1 MASLS
6 ALSQRGRARSGRA
19 AERPKAEP
27 VRRVEES
34 VRPTERRVDGSLQA
48 TGDRHPELPLELFDP
63 GRQLGRAARSRNIG
77 VRPAAPRKAN
87 RVLRQSRDER
97 EHDPG
102 VTDRRQL
109 PRLAPRDP
117 DLRDGVGV
125 WAECHL
131 PERLGGGR
139 APVRVGL
146 WRRDAELGNLQEQV
160 AQLGGV
166 GCLRAERALE
176 AGLDVLEVR
185 QGHPFEVGRP
195 ACRQLALAGD
205 RIEKLARAPH
215 ELEKPVELR
224 EPAAVE
230 VGHARL
236 TVAHRFGG
244 VACPMV
250 PAPVRLGWPPE
261 QGAGVEY
268 AQRMVDQPSSGR
280 RLTRAEI
287 LSVGSEILAGETRD
301 TNAAELARSLTARG
315 VRVQRIH
322 AVPDH
327 LPAVAATFRAAL
339 ADADLVIST
348 GGLGP
353 TPDDLT
359 REAIAE
365 VCGERPAV
373 DPAIERWLR
382 GLWARREMP
391 FPELNLKQAWLI
403 PSATPIPNA
412 NGTAPGWWVDRPHG
426 RIIVALPGP
435 PREMRPM
442 WTDWVLPRLEARGL
456 GTETEIRTLRLT
468 GVGESQVA
476 DVLGEALLRAPNPVV
491 ATYARSD
498 AVDVRIAAVSETSAD
513 GRPSRTAAEMADA
526 AEAEVLGRLGDHV
539 WARGET
545 TWSDAIGERLAD
557 LGWGLAIVEV
567 GTGGS
572 LARLLGDVEWLRR
585 TESLAA
591 DPTDGAAGLERL
603 AEEARD
609 AGSCEVGV
617 AVRAGPRGDDTAVSV
632 VVASPHGLHRERRL
646 AFLGG
651 AQGRSRAA
659 LTAAAVLLA
668 ELGRAVAA
676 RHLEASWDQLL
687 QAGGSEG
694 VISGG

>member
-1 MASLS
+1 
-6 ALSQRGRARSGRA
+6 
-19 AERPKAEP
+19 
-27 VRRVEES
+27 
-34 VRPTERRVDGSLQA
+34 
-48 TGDRHPELPLELFDP
+48 
-63 GRQLGRAARSRNIG
+63 
-77 VRPAAPRKAN
+77 
-87 RVLRQSRDER
+87 
-97 EHDPG
+97 
-102 VTDRRQL
+102 
-109 PRLAPRDP
+109 
-117 DLRDGVGV
+117 
-125 WAECHL
+125 
-131 PERLGGGR
+131 
-139 APVRVGL
+139 
-146 WRRDAELGNLQEQV
+146 
-160 AQLGGV
+160 
-166 GCLRAERALE
+166 
-176 AGLDVLEVR
+176 
-185 QGHPFEVGRP
+185 
-195 ACRQLALAGD
+195 
-205 RIEKLARAPH
+205 
-215 ELEKPVELR
+215 
-224 EPAAVE
+224 
-230 VGHARL
+230 
-236 TVAHRFGG
+236 
-244 VACPMV
+244 MV
-250 PAPVRLGWPPE
+250 PAPVRHGWPPE
-261 QGAGVEY
+261 QRAGVEY
-268 AQRMVDQPSSGR
+268 AQRMVDQPSSER

-287 LSVGSEILAGETRD
+287 LSVGSELLAGETRD
-301 TNAAELARSLTARG
+301 TNGGELARALTGRG
-315 VRVQRIH
+315 VRVQRIQ
-322 AVPDH
+322 AVPDD

-365 VCGERPAV
+365 VCGELPTV

-412 NGTAPGWWVDRPHG
+412 NGTAPGWWVERADG
-426 RIIVALPGP
+426 RIVVALPGP

-442 WTDWVLPRLEARGL
+442 WSEWVLPRLEARGL
-456 GTETEIRTLRLT
+456 GTEAEIRTLRLT

-476 DVLGEALLRAPNPVV
+476 DVLGDALLRAPNPVV

-498 AVDVRIAAVSETSAD
+498 AVDVRIAAVAETSTD
-513 GRPSRTAAEMADA
+513 GRPSRTAADIADA
-526 AEAEVLGRLGDHV
+526 AEAEVLERLGDHV

-545 TWSDAIGERLAD
+545 TWSGAIGERLGD

-591 DPTDGAAGLERL
+591 DPTDGAAALERL
-603 AEEARD
+603 AGAARD
-609 AGSCEVGV
+609 TGRCEVGV
-617 AVRAGPRGDDTAVSV
+617 AVRAAPRGDDTAVSI

-676 RHLEASWDQLL
+676 PESMATEAS
-687 QAGGSEG
+687 G
-694 VISGG
+694 VVEEVPR